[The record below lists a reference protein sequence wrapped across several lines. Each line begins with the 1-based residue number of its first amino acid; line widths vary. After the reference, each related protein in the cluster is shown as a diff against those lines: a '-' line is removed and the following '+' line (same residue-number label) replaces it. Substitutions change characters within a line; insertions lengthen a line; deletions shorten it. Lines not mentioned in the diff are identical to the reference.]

1 MATKEFGE
9 ARREMKS
16 VLASVERRC
25 LVWLAARL
33 PSWINSDHLT
43 VLALVA
49 MLATGMLVLRVEI
62 QSHRAG
68 RGDPRPGGE
77 LVRRQPR
84 RDARAGFA
92 AISVRAT
99 VSTSITSSTA
109 SACCSSCRGWRC
121 PAR

>member
-9 ARREMKS
+9 AQREMKS
-16 VLASVERRC
+16 VLASLERRC

-49 MLATGMLVLRVEI
+49 MLATGASYYASRFNRIALLGAILGLAANWFGDSLDGTLARV
-62 QSHRAG
+62 
-68 RGDPRPGGE
+68 RG
-77 LVRRQPR
+77 
-84 RDARAGFA
+84 
-92 AISVRAT
+92 ISVPVTA
-99 VSTSITSSTA
+99 STSITSSIA

-121 PAR
+121 PVT